1 MKFLKDDNSKYLKI
15 FAIVIISYLG
25 IKLIDNYASLF
36 KSVDTIY
43 NLLFPFI
50 LAFVIAY
57 ILNPIVKLFNKK
69 FKLSNGLSIALT
81 YVLFIGILALGAFV
95 LFPKLYVSIIE
106 LIDAIPSL
114 TKEFQDKIAIILA
127 DVEKQ
132 THLTQFN
139 AFDFDVNTM
148 IDKFSTVFTSMFSGI
163 LNTAIAFTTSLVNIV
178 FGFLISIYVLSDKEN
193 FMNFGKRVTLTL
205 FGKKNGT
212 RAIAFLDILNQK
224 VGTYI
229 SIKAFDSLII
239 GVIAFI
245 GLYIMDSKYVLL
257 LAVIVGITNMIPY
270 FGPFIGMIVAFFVN
284 LFAADFK
291 LGLISL
297 IFLFLLQQFDA
308 WYLDPKLIG
317 NKVGLSPYLVVL
329 AVTIGAFVYGPIG
342 MILASPV
349 ASVIKIYT
357 MKILDKYDYRRTGKK
372 KNSELENEEELE
384 EV

>member
-1 MKFLKDDNSKYLKI
+1 MKIFKDDNSKYLKI
-15 FAIVIISYLG
+15 FAIIMISYIA
-25 IKLIDNYASLF
+25 IKLIDNYDSLF
-36 KSVDTIY
+36 KGLNTIY

-57 ILNPIVKLFNKK
+57 ILNPIIKLFNKK
-69 FKLSNGLSIALT
+69 FKLANGLSIALT
-81 YVLFIGILALGAFV
+81 YILFVGIIAIGAFV
-95 LFPKLYVSIIE
+95 LVPKLYVSIIE
-106 LIDAIPSL
+106 LIDAIPTL
-114 TKEFQDKIAIILA
+114 TKEFQDKLAIILA
-127 DVEKQ
+127 DVETKV
-132 THLTQFN
+132 HLSQFS
-139 AFDFDVNTM
+139 AFNFDINTL
-148 IDKFSTVFTSMFSGI
+148 IDKFSSVFTSMFSGI
-163 LNTAIAFTTSLVNIV
+163 LATAISFTTSLVNVV

-193 FMNFGKRVTLTL
+193 FLNFGKRITLTL

-212 RAIAFLDILNQK
+212 RTITFVNILNQK

-229 SIKAFDSLII
+229 SIKAIDSLII
-239 GVIAFI
+239 GSIAFV
-245 GLYIMDSKYVLL
+245 GLYIMGSKYLLL

-317 NKVGLSPYLVVL
+317 NKVGLSPFLVVL
-329 AVTIGAFVYGPIG
+329 AVTLGAFIYGPVG

-349 ASVIKIYT
+349 ASVIRIYT
-357 MKILDKYDYRRTGKK
+357 FKILDKYDYRRKGLKK
-372 KNSELENEEELE
+372 EDLESNSEEIN
-384 EV
+384 V

>member
-1 MKFLKDDNSKYLKI
+1 MKFFKDDNSKYLKI
-15 FAIVIISYLG
+15 FAIILVSYVA
-25 IKLIDNYASLF
+25 IKLIDNYESVF
-36 KSVDTIY
+36 KGFNTIY

-69 FKLSNGLSIALT
+69 FKLTNGLSIALT
-81 YVLFIGILALGAFV
+81 YVLFVGIITLGAFV
-95 LFPKLYVSIIE
+95 LCPKLYLSIIE
-106 LIDAIPSL
+106 LIDAIPKL
-114 TKEFQDKIAIILA
+114 TKEFQGKLSIILT
-127 DVEKQ
+127 DVETQ
-132 THLTQFN
+132 THLSQFN
-139 AFDFDVNTM
+139 AFNFDVNTM
-148 IDKFSTVFTSMFSGI
+148 IDKFSSVFTSMFSGI
-163 LNTAIAFTTSLVNIV
+163 LNTAIKLTTSLVNVV

-193 FMNFGKRVTLTL
+193 FLGFGRRVVLTL
-205 FGKKNGT
+205 LGKKNGT
-212 RAIAFLDILNQK
+212 RTITFINILNQK

-239 GVIAFI
+239 GIIAFI

-317 NKVGLSPYLVVL
+317 NKVGLSPFLVVL
-329 AVTIGAFVYGPIG
+329 SVTIGAFIYGPVG

-357 MKILDKYDYRRTGKK
+357 LKILDKYDYRRTGAKK
-372 KNSELENEEELE
+372 ETLESEEI

>member
-1 MKFLKDDNSKYLKI
+1 MKIFKDDNSKYLKI
-15 FAIVIISYLG
+15 FAIIMISYIA
-25 IKLIDNYASLF
+25 IKLIDNYDSLF
-36 KSVDTIY
+36 KGLNTIY

-57 ILNPIVKLFNKK
+57 ILNPIIKLFNKK

-81 YVLFIGILALGAFV
+81 YILFVGIIAIGAFV
-95 LFPKLYVSIIE
+95 LVPKLYVSIIE
-106 LIDAIPSL
+106 LIDAIPTL
-114 TKEFQDKIAIILA
+114 TKEFQDKLAIILA
-127 DVEKQ
+127 DVETK
-132 THLTQFN
+132 THLSQFS
-139 AFDFDVNTM
+139 AFNFDINTL
-148 IDKFSTVFTSMFSGI
+148 IDKFSSVFTSMFSGI
-163 LNTAIAFTTSLVNIV
+163 LATAISFTTSLVNVV

-193 FMNFGKRVTLTL
+193 FLNFGKRITLTL

-212 RAIAFLDILNQK
+212 RTITFVNILNQK

-229 SIKAFDSLII
+229 SIKAIDSLII
-239 GVIAFI
+239 GSIAFV
-245 GLYIMDSKYVLL
+245 GLYIMGSKYLLL

-317 NKVGLSPYLVVL
+317 NKVGLSPFLVVL
-329 AVTIGAFVYGPIG
+329 AVTIGAFIYGPVG

-349 ASVIKIYT
+349 ASVIRIYT
-357 MKILDKYDYRRTGKK
+357 FKILDKYDYRRKGLKK
-372 KNSELENEEELE
+372 EDLESNSEEIN
-384 EV
+384 V